1 MEIRNCFEAEV
12 TVVSNEFID
21 RCMAAA
27 NGEYVKVY
35 LYVLRQQGKPL
46 DVTVIADA
54 LNHTEADVRR
64 ALAYWEKAGVLETDM
79 NRMGSAS
86 TAAQRQPVQP
96 VPSGQTTQA
105 SQNMQTAQPVQT
117 TQAAQTIQT
126 AQAVQTVRQSPQT
139 PVLTQTAA
147 PQKNRPVYSQDQV
160 NRLAGDEEFS
170 QLLYIAQKYM
180 NRIFTQRDVGVF
192 AYLYDGLHM
201 NAELLEYLV
210 EHCVQGGHTSTRYIE
225 TVAISWHEKG
235 FATAEEARA
244 YAESFSKN
252 TFSVMKAFGL
262 TDRKPGEKE
271 KEMIDRWFT
280 SYGFT
285 KELVL
290 EACNRTMNA
299 THSPSFQYAE
309 RILAGWKQEGVK
321 TMRDVA
327 ELDQRYQ
334 AKNRTQVYTQKKPA
348 NQFHNFEQRDTN
360 YDEMAL
366 EDVMSWIKK

>member
-1 MEIRNCFEAEV
+1 MEIRDCLEV
-12 TVVSNEFID
+12 KATVVSNEFID
-21 RCMAAA
+21 RYMASA

-35 LYVLRQQGKPL
+35 LYILRHQQESV
-46 DVTVIADA
+46 DVTAIADA

-64 ALAYWEKAGVLETDM
+64 ALAYWEKNGVL
-79 NRMGSAS
+79 RIGQGSS
-86 TAAQRQPVQP
+86 LTAGNDRPAL
-96 VPSGQTTQA
+96 
-105 SQNMQTAQPVQT
+105 
-117 TQAAQTIQT
+117 AAV
-126 AQAVQTVRQSPQT
+126 A
-139 PVLTQTAA
+139 QTAA
-147 PQKNRPVYSQDQV
+147 AVPARTPAARTAPAGQNASAVQPAQQKSRPVYSQEQV
-160 NRLAGDEEFS
+160 NRLSGDEEFG

-180 NRIFTQRDVGVF
+180 NRIFTQRDMEVF

-210 EHCVQGGHTSTRYIE
+210 EHCVQGGHISMRYIE

-262 TDRKPGEKE
+262 TDRKPGEQE
-271 KEMIDRWFT
+271 KATIDRWFT
-280 SYGFT
+280 TYGFT

-309 RILAGWKQEGVK
+309 RILADWKKAGVK
-321 TMRDVA
+321 SMRDVT
-327 ELDQRYQ
+327 ELDQKHQTKTRP
-334 AKNRTQVYTQKKPA
+334 AARTQTKQTSNP
-348 NQFHNFEQRDTN
+348 NQFHNFEQRDTD
-360 YDEMAL
+360 YDAIVL
-366 EDVMSWIKK
+366 EDMRRRIKK

>member
-1 MEIRNCFEAEV
+1 MEIRDCLKPKV

-21 RCMAAA
+21 RYMAAA

-35 LYVLRQQGKPL
+35 LYILRHQQESV
-46 DVTVIADA
+46 DVTAIADA

-64 ALAYWEKAGVLETDM
+64 ALVYWEKAGALKI
-79 NRMGSAS
+79 GSGPVNAPKAGR
-86 TAAQRQPVQP
+86 TAAF
-96 VPSGQTTQA
+96 A
-105 SQNMQTAQPVQT
+105 
-117 TQAAQTIQT
+117 AAQTAAAPAAM
-126 AQAVQTVRQSPQT
+126 AQAQN
-139 PVLTQTAA
+139 TQ
-147 PQKNRPVYSQDQV
+147 QKPRPIYSQEQI
-160 NRLAGDEEFS
+160 NRLSGDEEFS

-180 NRIFTQRDVGVF
+180 NRIFTQREMEVF

-210 EHCVQGGHTSTRYIE
+210 EYCVQGGHISMRYIE

-262 TDRKPGEKE
+262 TDRKPGEQE
-271 KEMIDRWFT
+271 KATIDRWFT
-280 SYGFT
+280 TYGFT

-309 RILAGWKQEGVK
+309 RILSDWKKAGVK
-321 TMRDVA
+321 SMRDVA
-327 ELDQRYQ
+327 ELDQHHQTKTRSS
-334 AKNRTQVYTQKKPA
+334 ARTQKKPT
-348 NQFHNFEQRDTN
+348 NQFHNFEQRDTD
-360 YDEMAL
+360 YDATVL
-366 EDVMSWIKK
+366 DDVMTWIKK

>member
-1 MEIRNCFEAEV
+1 MEIRDCLKPKV

-21 RCMAAA
+21 RYMAAA

-35 LYVLRQQGKPL
+35 LYILRHQQEPV
-46 DVTVIADA
+46 DVTAIADA

-64 ALAYWEKAGVLETDM
+64 ALAYWEKAGALKTGPEPSPAS
-79 NRMGSAS
+79 RAARPASAAAAQ
-86 TAAQRQPVQP
+86 TAAAVQSP
-96 VPSGQTTQA
+96 ARTQTQA
-105 SQNMQTAQPVQT
+105 QTAQ
-117 TQAAQTIQT
+117 
-126 AQAVQTVRQSPQT
+126 
-139 PVLTQTAA
+139 
-147 PQKNRPVYSQDQV
+147 QKARPVYSQDQI
-160 NRLAGDEEFS
+160 NRLSGDEEFS

-180 NRIFTQRDVGVF
+180 NRIFTQREMEVF

-210 EHCVQGGHTSTRYIE
+210 EYCVQGGHISMRYIE

-262 TDRKPGEKE
+262 TDRKPGEQE
-271 KEMIDRWFT
+271 KATIDRWFT
-280 SYGFT
+280 TYGFT

-290 EACNRTMNA
+290 EACNRTMSA
-299 THSPSFQYAE
+299 THAPSFQYAE
-309 RILAGWKQEGVK
+309 RILSDWKKAGVR

-327 ELDQRYQ
+327 ELDQRHQ
-334 AKNRTQVYTQKKPA
+334 TKTRPAARTQKKPA
-348 NQFHNFEQRDTN
+348 NQFHNFEQRDTD
-360 YDEMAL
+360 YDATVL
-366 EDVMSWIKK
+366 DDVMTWIKK

>member
-1 MEIRNCFEAEV
+1 MKIRNCFEEKA

-35 LYVLRQQGKPL
+35 LYVLRHQQENP
-46 DVTVIADA
+46 DVTGIADA

-64 ALAYWEKAGVLETDM
+64 ALAYWEKMGVLETVSDADPTER
-79 NRMGSAS
+79 NGQPGEAVVSVS
-86 TAAQRQPVQP
+86 GGRQP
-96 VPSGQTTQA
+96 
-105 SQNMQTAQPVQT
+105 
-117 TQAAQTIQT
+117 AA
-126 AQAVQTVRQSPQT
+126 AAVSAARQSGAAVSAAVSAAARQSAAAVSAAARQSAAARPAQQQGRQT
-139 PVLTQTAA
+139 
-147 PQKNRPVYSQDQV
+147 YSQDQV
-160 NRLAGDEEFS
+160 NRLSGDEEFS
-170 QLLYIAQKYM
+170 QLVYIAQKYM
-180 NRIFTQRDVGVF
+180 NKIFTQRDVEVF

-201 NAELLEYLV
+201 NAELLEYVV
-210 EHCVQGGHTSTRYIE
+210 EHCVQGGHTSMRYIE
-225 TVAISWHEKG
+225 TVAINWHEKG
-235 FATAEEARA
+235 FATVEEARA

-262 TDRKPGEKE
+262 TDRKPGEQE

-280 SYGFT
+280 SYGFS

-309 RILAGWKQEGVK
+309 RILSGWKNAGVR
-321 TMRDVA
+321 TMSDVA
-327 ELDQRYQ
+327 ALDQKHQ
-334 AKNRTQVYTQKKPA
+334 TKARTSPRTQKKPA

-360 YDEMAL
+360 YDATAL
-366 EDVMSWIKK
+366 DDVMSWIKK